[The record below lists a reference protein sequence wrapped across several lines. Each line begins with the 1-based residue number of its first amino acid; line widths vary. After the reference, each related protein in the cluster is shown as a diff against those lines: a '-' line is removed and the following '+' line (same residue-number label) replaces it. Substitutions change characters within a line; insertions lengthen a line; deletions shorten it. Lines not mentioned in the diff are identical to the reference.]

1 MEEVIET
8 YLHPLGKDHPV
19 VCFDESPLQLLREV
33 REPIDA
39 APGRSRRKDYEYESC
54 GVAEV
59 MMICRPAAGLRKCI
73 VTEHR
78 KKTDFAAVCK
88 EIDRMF
94 PQAQKITL
102 VCDNLNTHTIG
113 ALYATFPAKEA
124 RRLARKIEITPK
136 HGSWHNIAE
145 LEFAV
150 LGKTVFKKRIA
161 DTEQLRRELD
171 AICAERNSQAT
182 PVRWQFNL
190 SKAREKMAWA
200 YPKILKESNCLST
213 SQMQ

>member
-8 YLHPLGKDHPV
+8 YLLPLDDKHPV

-39 APGRSRRKDYEYESC
+39 APGRPRREDYEYERC

-59 MMICRPAAGLRKCI
+59 MMICQPAAGLRKCM
-73 VTEHR
+73 VMEHR

-94 PQAQKITL
+94 PKAEQITL
-102 VCDNLNTHTIG
+102 VCDNLNTHTLG
-113 ALYATFPAKEA
+113 ALYATFPAEEA
-124 RRLARKIEITPK
+124 RRLARKIEIRHTPK
-136 HGSWHNIAE
+136 HGSWLNIAE
-145 LEFAV
+145 LEFAI
-150 LGKTVFKKRIA
+150 LGRTVFKKRIA
-161 DTEQLRRELD
+161 DNEQLQRELD

-190 SKAREKMAWA
+190 RKAREKMAWA
-200 YPKILKESNCLST
+200 YPEILKESN
-213 SQMQ
+213 

>member
-8 YLHPLGKDHPV
+8 YLLPLDENHPV
-19 VCFDESPLQLLREV
+19 VCFDESPVQLVRQV

-39 APGRSRRKDYEYESC
+39 APGRLRREDYEYERC

-59 MMICRPAAGLRKCI
+59 MMICQPAAGLRKCM
-73 VTEHR
+73 VMAHR

-88 EIDRMF
+88 ELDRMF
-94 PQAQKITL
+94 PKAHKITL
-102 VCDNLNTHTIG
+102 VCDNLNTHTMG
-113 ALYATFPAKEA
+113 ALYATFAADAA
-124 RRLARKIEITPK
+124 RRLARKIEIRHTPK
-136 HGSWHNIAE
+136 HGSWLNIAE

-150 LGKTVFKKRIA
+150 LGRTVFKKRIA
-161 DTEQLRRELD
+161 DNEQLQRELD
-171 AICAERNSQAT
+171 AICAERNAQAT

-200 YPKILKESNCLST
+200 YREILKEPN
-213 SQMQ
+213 

>member
-8 YLHPLGKDHPV
+8 YLLPLDETHPV

-39 APGRSRRKDYEYESC
+39 APGRPRREDYEYERC

-59 MMICRPAAGLRKCI
+59 MMVCQPAAGLRKCM
-73 VTEHR
+73 VMAHR
-78 KKTDFAAVCK
+78 RKTDFAAVCK

-94 PQAQKITL
+94 PKAQKITL
-102 VCDNLNTHTIG
+102 VCDNLNTHTVG
-113 ALYATFPAKEA
+113 ALYATFPADEA
-124 RRLARKIEITPK
+124 RRLARKIDIRHTPK
-136 HGSWHNIAE
+136 HGSWLNIAE

-161 DTEQLRRELD
+161 DNEQLQRELD
-171 AICAERNSQAT
+171 AICAERNAQAT

-190 SKAREKMAWA
+190 RKAREKMAWA
-200 YPKILKESNCLST
+200 YPDILKESN
-213 SQMQ
+213 